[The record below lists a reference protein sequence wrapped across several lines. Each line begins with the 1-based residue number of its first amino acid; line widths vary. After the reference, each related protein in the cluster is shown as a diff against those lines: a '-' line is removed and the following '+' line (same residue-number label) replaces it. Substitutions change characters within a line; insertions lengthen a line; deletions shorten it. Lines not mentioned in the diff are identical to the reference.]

1 MDIIKNETPELVMD
15 KKMLEDLKNEK
26 DWKVRLSAL

>member
-1 MDIIKNETPELVMD
+1 MDITKNETSELFMD
-15 KKMLEDLKNEK
+15 KKMLDDLKNEK